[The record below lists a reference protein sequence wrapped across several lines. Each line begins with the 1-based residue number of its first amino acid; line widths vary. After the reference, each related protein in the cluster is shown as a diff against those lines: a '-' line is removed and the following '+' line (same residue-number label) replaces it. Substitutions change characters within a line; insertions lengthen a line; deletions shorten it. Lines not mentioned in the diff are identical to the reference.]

1 MSINPHDFEGAE
13 LEGQLE
19 QAIQSVSADDL
30 AAMAAAPPPTQH
42 APTERGTV
50 RGTIIGV
57 RGGDV
62 FVDIGGKSEAFIS
75 IDEFDHE
82 HPPMP
87 GQSLV
92 FVMHGLD
99 HASGLMRLSLR
110 EVRTDGDLSSLKPG
124 DVVEARVTG
133 VNIGGLELN
142 IRGLRAFMPKSQV
155 DLVRVEDFTPFIGRR
170 LDCEVSEI
178 DRKGKTVVLSRRR
191 YLERQREQA
200 REALASQL
208 AEGQVRKGVVR
219 RLTDFGA
226 FVDIGGIEGLL
237 HVSDIRWGRVGKP
250 SDVLK
255 VGDEI
260 DVQILKLDLEKKRI
274 SLGAKQLQAD
284 PWELAAANYRPG
296 TQVNGKVVRLADFG
310 AFVELE
316 PGVEAL
322 LPISEISWTHR
333 IRHPKD
339 VLNEGDAVRVVV
351 IAADPEKRKLTL
363 SLKQLAGDPWKDI
376 EQRYAHDAVVSGR
389 VSRVA
394 DFGAFVELEEGV
406 EGLVHISEL
415 SDRRVKTVGEVVKPG
430 DVVKVRVKAV
440 DTEQRR
446 ISLSMKSA
454 VEKAPAEH
462 VEGHAPAAAPQ
473 SQAPARAKRKK
484 PLRGGL
490 D

>member
-1 MSINPHDFEGAE
+1 
-13 LEGQLE
+13 
-19 QAIQSVSADDL
+19 
-30 AAMAAAPPPTQH
+30 
-42 APTERGTV
+42 
-50 RGTIIGV
+50 
-57 RGGDV
+57 
-62 FVDIGGKSEAFIS
+62 
-75 IDEFDHE
+75 
-82 HPPMP
+82 
-87 GQSLV
+87 
-92 FVMHGLD
+92 
-99 HASGLMRLSLR
+99 
-110 EVRTDGDLSSLKPG
+110 VRTDGDLSSLKPG

-142 IRGLRAFMPKSQV
+142 IRGVRAFMPKSQV
-155 DLVRVEDFTPFIGRR
+155 DLMRVEDFTPYIGRR

-191 YLERQREQA
+191 FLERQREQA
-200 REALASQL
+200 REELASQL

-255 VGDEI
+255 VGDEL
-260 DVQILKLDLEKKRI
+260 DVQVLKLDFEKKRI

-296 TQVNGKVVRLADFG
+296 AQVNGNVVRLAEFG

-376 EQRYAHDAVVSGR
+376 EQRYAVDTIVSGR
-389 VSRVA
+389 VSRAA

-430 DVVKVRVKAV
+430 DVVKVRVKSV

-454 VEKAPAEH
+454 VEPSSAEDH
-462 VEGHAPAAAPQ
+462 RDAAPAAHAP
-473 SQAPARAKRKK
+473 SRPKRKK
-484 PLRGGL
+484 QLRGGL